1 MLTSKEKKTTNN
13 MQTVL
18 VAGGAGF
25 IGSHLCK
32 SLLQKNYKV
41 ICVDNFITSDKKNIE
56 PFLNNQN
63 FVFLEKDVTKP
74 LDLSEKIDYIFHLA
88 SPASPN
94 KKSPRSYI
102 NHPIETLLVN
112 SLGTYNLLELA
123 KKLSSKF
130 LYASTSEVYGDPAVS
145 PQKEDYFGNVNPNG
159 IRSVYDEGKRF
170 GEAMAMA
177 YLRKFDLDVKIIR
190 IFNTYGPMMQIDDGR
205 VVSNFIN
212 QAILNK
218 PITIYGDGSQ
228 TRSFCYIDDM
238 AEGLMLAMF
247 SDKIKGEVINLGN
260 PDERKI
266 SELAAIIKDIT
277 GSQSEILFED
287 LPEDDPKVRKPDISK
302 AERLISWTPKVGI
315 EQGVR
320 KTVEYFKSINI

>member
-1 MLTSKEKKTTNN
+1 

-25 IGSHLCK
+25 IGSHLCT
-32 SLLQKNYKV
+32 SLLQKDYKV
-41 ICVDNFITSDKKNIE
+41 ICVDNLITSDKKNIE
-56 PFLNNQN
+56 PFLSNQN
-63 FVFLEKDVTKP
+63 FVFLEKDITKP

-102 NHPIETLLVN
+102 NHPIETLLAN

-123 KKLSSKF
+123 KKSSSKF
-130 LYASTSEVYGDPAVS
+130 LYASSSEVYGNPSVS
-145 PQKEDYFGNVNPNG
+145 PQSEDYFGNVNPNG

-170 GEAMAMA
+170 GEAITAS
-177 YLRKFDLDVKIIR
+177 YVREYGLDARIIR

-247 SDKIKGEVINLGN
+247 SDKTKGEVINLGN

-266 SELAAIIKDIT
+266 SELATIIKDIT
-277 GSQSEILFED
+277 SSQSDIVFEE

-302 AERLISWTPKVGI
+302 AEKLIGWSPKIDI
-315 EQGVR
+315 EQGVK
-320 KTVEYFKSINI
+320 KTVEYFKSISI